1 MAEDTHEFDP
11 RFDPAFQRGYRPKAG
26 DTMRVERRPA
36 AEPKQTAE
44 LQQARP
50 QQAQPPQPAESRSP
64 VEPPRR
70 PSENPLATVKVV
82 IPEPADEPGLEQASA
97 EGWGDEDARGPLIT
111 PALSRNP
118 SVLALW
124 IIGAG
129 SIVIGVVLYLVSATM
144 STSGSGSDQFQM
156 ALYQLG
162 WVFATPLVT
171 VGLATIV
178 GLLFLSAVRSLSAR

>member
-1 MAEDTHEFDP
+1 VAEDPHERFDP

-36 AEPKQTAE
+36 PERKET
-44 LQQARP
+44 
-50 QQAQPPQPAESRSP
+50 AQPPQAQPQRPAEP
-64 VEPPRR
+64 KAPIQPQPRR
-70 PSENPLATVKVV
+70 SEPTLATVKVEP
-82 IPEPADEPGLEQASA
+82 PEPADDPGLEQPTA
-97 EGWGDEDARGPLIT
+97 EDWGDEGARSPLAT
-111 PALSRNP
+111 AALSRNRY
-118 SVLALW
+118 VLALW

-129 SIVIGVVLYLVSATM
+129 SIVLGVVLYLLSATMSM
-144 STSGSGSDQFQM
+144 STSGSGGGDQFQM

-178 GLLFLSAVRSLSAR
+178 GLLFLSAVRSLRAR